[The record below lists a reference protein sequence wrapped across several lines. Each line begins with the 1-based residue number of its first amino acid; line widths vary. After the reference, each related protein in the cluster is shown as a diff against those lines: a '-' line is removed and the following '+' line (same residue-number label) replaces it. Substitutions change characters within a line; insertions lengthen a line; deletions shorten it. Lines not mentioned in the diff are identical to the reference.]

1 MVVRPSR
8 IIAVITVIAAAFAA
22 EPARSLEI
30 NTFAELSR
38 YFRGDITLE
47 VKNGAT
53 RLKYCPNIT
62 CDIFWHP
69 ADENVNDLVD
79 FVYLYYMF
87 VDSYDGP
94 EMERFREIQGTT
106 VVRLLL
112 DRHTSG
118 CLPGQDY
125 VHCVLLSLAEK
136 SRIALAGNLLDEGS
150 ENEWESDLESKID
163 GNLIPFMVLRHTS

>member
-1 MVVRPSR
+1 MVVTLSR
-8 IIAVITVIAAAFAA
+8 IIAVIAVIVAAFAA
-22 EPARSLEI
+22 EPARSQEFNI
-30 NTFAELSR
+30 FAELSR

-53 RLKYCPNIT
+53 RLKYCPDTT
-62 CDIFWHP
+62 CDIFWTP
-69 ADENVNDLVD
+69 VDENVNDLVD

-94 EMERFREIQGTT
+94 EMERFRDNQGTA
-106 VVRLLL
+106 VVRRLL
-112 DRHTSG
+112 DRHTSA

-125 VHCVLLSLAEK
+125 VHCVLLSLAER
-136 SRIALAGNLLDEGS
+136 SRIALAGNLLDERSGS
-150 ENEWESDLESKID
+150 EWETDLESKID